1 MNYIGNMCIYN
12 IDQKFKSAWTT
23 MGNGVDGA
31 GREEEGMEN
40 KPVVESGRHVV
51 ENDRVRKKILERK
64 AKWLRVAAPS

>member
-1 MNYIGNMCIYN
+1 
-12 IDQKFKSAWTT
+12 

-51 ENDRVRKKILERK
+51 KNDRVRKKILERK
-64 AKWLRVAAPS
+64 AK

>member
-1 MNYIGNMCIYN
+1 
-12 IDQKFKSAWTT
+12 

-64 AKWLRVAAPS
+64 AK